1 MDVFPGIFSPHER
14 FADEDGPD
22 ALGLVRLDGVR
33 GADTRRRDEDHLRAA
48 LPFLLPHTSSQLR
61 TPTARPLMATKTTTI
76 TSLLPSP
83 LKRDPPNEPVLCPSL
98 NAFYG
103 FAGELLALFPY
114 KTGRSDTSTRR
125 QPYMPRPVDV
135 VDLRECRPGEMSW
148 MTPFATST
156 RSRSTLVTSW
166 NTLSSARPVHFHR
179 GR

>member
-1 MDVFPGIFSPHER
+1 MPNASSDLNAYSDLNSNINPS
-14 FADEDGPD
+14 
-22 ALGLVRLDGVR
+22 
-33 GADTRRRDEDHLRAA
+33 
-48 LPFLLPHTSSQLR
+48 LPFFLPHTSSQLHS
-61 TPTARPLMATKTTTI
+61 PTARPRMATKTTTI

-98 NAFYG
+98 NTFYG

-148 MTPFATST
+148 MTPCPTST